1 VTEGKTLAETKWEQ
15 VQIDCAKAWANLDIA
30 VEMIEENKKELTDEQ
45 YKVVMDQVDVQQK
58 MIQDTLLDGKAEYL
72 AAVNAAASESPE

>member
-1 VTEGKTLAETKWEQ
+1 MARSKITFAETKWEQ
-15 VQIDCAKAWANLDIA
+15 VQMDCAKAWANLDIA

-58 MIQDTLLDGKAEYL
+58 MIQDTLLDGKAE
-72 AAVNAAASESPE
+72 